1 MKKLLPFLLLL
12 FLLTGCYNYREIND
26 LAIASGISI
35 KKEDNGEYQL
45 TVEVVNPKKEQDT
58 SSGKEPDFIIYT
70 ATGKSMQETFRKMI
84 KESPQKIYAAQIEIL
99 ILDESLVKEDL
110 KNIVDFFARDPE
122 IRSEFYVLVG
132 KDSDIL
138 DVITPLETLSSKNIL
153 ESLEANNQYLGVAN
167 LVTYHDLLANYLN
180 SKMELALPSIEII
193 GQEQEGESTKNIEKS
208 ESDAAIVLSNL
219 AIFKDNKLLGY
230 LTNSQ
235 SLAYNFAM
243 GNIKETLIQTD
254 YSNQQF
260 IMNEIIQ
267 SSTETKVDVKNKKIK
282 ISLKGKASIS
292 EVNYDCDL
300 TKNET
305 IEKIQKDLNKSVEKL
320 IKEGITDIIDTYN
333 SDIFGY
339 QDLFYKTDPK
349 YYKKIESDWYTK
361 IFPNLEIEVKADYN
375 IFEKGN
381 LNGGVFNEEG

>member
-267 SSTETKVDVKNKKIK
+267 SSTETKVDVKNNKIK